1 MTIEGPRVI
10 DKTLSYADV
19 SLGSIEPFP
28 ATLTGSNWSALENVA
43 TPSYVNRTYYDMSGY
58 SVGDLTAFFNGVDIQ
73 EGFTPFG
80 SAACHIV
87 DLITTEYITDSQILN
102 AYPYT
107 TGDGDLPGFPR
118 SLYNMEQV
126 IYGRSRTF
134 GSSAQ
139 WGDIALQGQSFFGT
153 CTASTTDKIHIT
165 RILYVLSTA
174 TADQTVH
181 VPPCNYVTAL
191 VVGKEKELPFMMR
204 QKRSYEHANR

>member
-19 SLGSIEPFP
+19 AMGSVEPFP
-28 ATLTGSNWSALENVA
+28 ATLTGNNWETLENLA
-43 TPSYVNRTYYDMSGY
+43 TPTYVNRTYYDMSGY

-73 EGFTPFG
+73 EGFSPFG
-80 SAACHIV
+80 NAKAHIV

-134 GSSAQ
+134 GNSQ
-139 WGDIALQGQSFFGT
+139 DWGAIALQGQTFFGT

-165 RILYVLSTA
+165 RIIYVLFS
-174 TADQTVH
+174 ADADH
-181 VPPCNYVTAL
+181 AIHIPPCNYVTAL
-191 VVGKEKELPFMMR
+191 VVGKEKDLPFLMR